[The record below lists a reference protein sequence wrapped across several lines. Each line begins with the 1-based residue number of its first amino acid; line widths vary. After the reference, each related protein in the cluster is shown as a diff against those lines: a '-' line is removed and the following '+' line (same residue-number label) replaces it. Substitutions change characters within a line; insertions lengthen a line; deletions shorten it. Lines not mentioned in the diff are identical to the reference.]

1 MLLWRFSGYSDAM
14 KPSRIRLSQLSLRDL
29 RIVALPL
36 LALVVAAFWVAYRFV
51 KPAPPDS
58 FVIATGRAD
67 GAYHGVGARYAERL
81 ARHGIRVVL
90 RPSAGSVENLQHLA
104 DPRSDVEVGFVQAG
118 TGDADDYPGLVSLG
132 SIYYEPVWIFYRG
145 ATLHD
150 RLRGLRGKRIA
161 VGAAGSGT
169 RRLATQLLLVN
180 EAWSPL
186 TKIVDSDGDEA
197 ATALL
202 RGGLDAVFLVGP
214 PDNPS
219 IRRLLLAPGVKLMS
233 FARTAAYAKVFPFLA
248 PVTLPQGAIDLVND
262 IPPHDVVLLA
272 PTASVVARETF
283 HPALIDLLTEAMAQ
297 IHGGADVLHK
307 AGDFPS
313 PHSPGFPLSGEAQR
327 FYKSGPPLLQRYMPY
342 WAATFLERIVVMLVP
357 LIAVLLPVMRFAPD
371 LYRWRIRSRIYRWY
385 GELKLLELELKEKFD
400 LSRMGEYRKRL
411 DSLEERAN
419 TRPIPLAFVDQVYT
433 LRQHIDLVRGTL
445 ERMAQAGERG

>member
-1 MLLWRFSGYSDAM
+1 M

-29 RIVALPL
+29 GVVALPL

-67 GAYHGVGARYAERL
+67 GAYQAVGARYAERL

-90 RPSAGSVENLQHLA
+90 KPSAGSVENLQQLV
-104 DPRSDVEVGFVQAG
+104 DPRSNVEVGFVQAG

-132 SIYYEPVWIFYRG
+132 SVYYEPVWIFYRG
-145 ATLHD
+145 DTLRD
-150 RLRGLRGKRIA
+150 RLRGLRGLRGKRIA
-161 VGAAGSGT
+161 IGAAGSGT

-180 EAWSPL
+180 GAWSPP
-186 TKIVDSDGDEA
+186 TKVFDFDGDAA
-197 ATALL
+197 ATSLL
-202 RGGLDAVFLVGP
+202 RGEVDAVFLIGP

-219 IRRLLLAPGVKLMS
+219 IRRLLLARGVKLLS
-233 FARTAAYAKVFPFLA
+233 FVRTAAYAKAFPFLA

-272 PTASVVARETF
+272 PTASVVARGSF
-283 HPALIDLLTEAMAQ
+283 HPALIDLLMEAMAE

-313 PHSPGFPLSGEAQR
+313 SRSPGFPLSEEAQR

-357 LIAVLLPVMRFAPD
+357 LIAVLLPVVRFAPD

-400 LSRMGEYRKRL
+400 ASRIAEYRQRL
-411 DSLEERAN
+411 DSLDERAN
-419 TRPIPLAFVDQVYT
+419 MRPMPLAFVDQVYT
-433 LRQHIDLVRGTL
+433 LRQHVDLVRGTL
-445 ERMAQAGERG
+445 DRMARAAERS

>member
-29 RIVALPL
+29 GIVALPL

-58 FVIATGRAD
+58 FVVATGRAD
-67 GAYHGVGARYAERL
+67 GAYHAVGTRYAERL
-81 ARHGIRVVL
+81 ARHGIKVVL
-90 RPSAGSVENLQHLA
+90 RPTAGSVENLQHLA
-104 DPRSDVEVGFVQAG
+104 DSRSDVEVGFVQAG

-132 SIYYEPVWIFYRG
+132 GIYYESVWIFYRG

-180 EAWSPL
+180 EAWSPP
-186 TKIVDSDGDEA
+186 TKIVDSDGDAA

-202 RGGLDAVFLVGP
+202 RGELDAVFLVGP

-233 FARTAAYAKVFPFLA
+233 FARTAAYSKVFPFLA
-248 PVTLPQGAIDLVND
+248 PVTLPQGAIDL
-262 IPPHDVVLLA
+262 
-272 PTASVVARETF
+272 
-283 HPALIDLLTEAMAQ
+283 ALIDLLMEAMAQ

-313 PHSPGFPLSGEAQR
+313 SRSPGFPLSGEAQR

-400 LSRMGEYRKRL
+400 ASRVAEYRKRL
-411 DSLEERAN
+411 DSLDERAN
-419 TRPIPLAFVDQVYT
+419 MRPMPLAFFDQVYT
-433 LRQHIDLVRGTL
+433 LRQHVDLVRGTL
-445 ERMAQAGERG
+445 DRMARATERS